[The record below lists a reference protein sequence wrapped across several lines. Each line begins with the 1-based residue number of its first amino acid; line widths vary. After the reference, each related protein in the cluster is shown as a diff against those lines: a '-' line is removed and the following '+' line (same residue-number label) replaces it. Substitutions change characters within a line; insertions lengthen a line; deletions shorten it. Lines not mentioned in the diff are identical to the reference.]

1 MRIKLILLIT
11 SMAFTSAFAQ
21 NVNDDEQQKYIDW
34 AEDSTEITTISDIIR
49 EQQEINSRN
58 NSFRHFEE
66 VWGRRGYFN
75 IAYANSTLDPDGQI
89 PTGIGNGVV
98 SKFKSDWG
106 ASIQLG
112 RSYRLHKKAIA
123 NTLQFNIDYTYID
136 LGVNHFKAADGDYL
150 YDSSNKKTVI
160 NGAKTETYYYIPWNL
175 EKYEANYSM
184 SLGPSLTI
192 APFNYI
198 KARGLHHMKFNAY
211 YHIGYGVSFLY
222 MKNKKEADLNQQNMD
237 NADYKEMSDNL
248 KLCWGHGL
256 TSSFGFTMS
265 WKVIGIGYE
274 HRSATWT
281 YKSMNT
287 KEFEDDSN
295 KFKSAT
301 NRVFIQFRM

>member
-1 MRIKLILLIT
+1 M
-11 SMAFTSAFAQ
+11 
-21 NVNDDEQQKYIDW
+21 
-34 AEDSTEITTISDIIR
+34 
-49 EQQEINSRN
+49 
-58 NSFRHFEE
+58 
-66 VWGRRGYFN
+66 
-75 IAYANSTLDPDGQI
+75 
-89 PTGIGNGVV
+89 
-98 SKFKSDWG
+98 
-106 ASIQLG
+106 
-112 RSYRLHKKAIA
+112 
-123 NTLQFNIDYTYID
+123 
-136 LGVNHFKAADGDYL
+136 
-150 YDSSNKKTVI
+150 I

-222 MKNKKEADLNQQNMD
+222 MKNKKEADLNQNVD

-256 TSSFGFTMS
+256 TSSFGFSMS
-265 WKVIGIGYE
+265 WKVIGVGYE

>member
-1 MRIKLILLIT
+1 MRKKLFLLIT
-11 SMAFTSAFAQ
+11 TMSFTSAFAQ
-21 NVNDDEQQKYIDW
+21 NVNGDEQQQYIDW
-34 AEDSTEITTISDIIR
+34 AEDSTEVTTISDIIK

-58 NSFRHFEE
+58 SSYRHFEE
-66 VWGRRGYFN
+66 VWSRRGYFN
-75 IAYANSTLDPDGQI
+75 IAFCNSTLDPDGQI
-89 PTGIGNGVV
+89 PTGIDGGVV

-136 LGVNHFKAADGDYL
+136 LGINHFKAEDGQYL
-150 YDSSNKKTVI
+150 YDSSNKKTVTS
-160 NGAKTETYYYIPWNL
+160 GGKSETYYYLPWNL

-184 SLGPSLTI
+184 SLGPSVTI
-192 APFNYI
+192 APFNYVRA
-198 KARGLHHMKFNAY
+198 KELHHLKLNFY

-222 MKNKKEADLNQQNMD
+222 MKNMKEADKNQTHD
-237 NADYKEMSDNL
+237 SDYKEMSDNL

-256 TSSFGFTMS
+256 TNSFGFSLS

-274 HRSATWT
+274 HRSATWK

-301 NRVFIQFRM
+301 NRFFIQFRM